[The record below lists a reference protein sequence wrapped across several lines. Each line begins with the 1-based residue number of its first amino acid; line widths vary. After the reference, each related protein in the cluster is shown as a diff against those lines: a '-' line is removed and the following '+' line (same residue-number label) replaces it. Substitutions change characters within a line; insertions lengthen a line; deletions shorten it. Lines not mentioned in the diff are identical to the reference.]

1 MLRKNGGCFSC
12 VKIGHLSRQCNNR
25 MPCDI
30 SNNGYQRCGQ
40 MHHRSLH
47 TAHVDE
53 ILFHNSVQII
63 NNDRVNYGILL
74 MISSLS
80 YKGHSLTTIWD
91 PGANMSLI
99 THKAARKLGLYG
111 QEITLSVTKVGN
123 VTECVQSKEYIL
135 PLTDLSGNTW
145 TIKAYGMEEVT
156 ADISDVDISKVARLF
171 KGIDKKDVKRP
182 TGQVDILI
190 GTDCCILMPNKL
202 DEVDNIQLM
211 RNQFGYCLRG
221 SHPLLGVPKVRN
233 HGIVKIYFV
242 SGQLAQLNATHVVD
256 RSGIKER
263 LDFFF
268 DIEGLGTQCALKC
281 GSCKCGKCATGQ
293 SNHSLREEREL
304 NIIKSGLKHE
314 KESKQWTVQ
323 YPWIKK
329 QSTD

>member
-123 VTECVQSKEYIL
+123 VTECVQ
-135 PLTDLSGNTW
+135 
-145 TIKAYGMEEVT
+145 
-156 ADISDVDISKVARLF
+156 AR
-171 KGIDKKDVKRP
+171 
-182 TGQVDILI
+182 
-190 GTDCCILMPNKL
+190 
-202 DEVDNIQLM
+202 
-211 RNQFGYCLRG
+211 
-221 SHPLLGVPKVRN
+221 S
-233 HGIVKIYFV
+233 IYY
-242 SGQLAQLNATHVVD
+242 H
-256 RSGIKER
+256 
-263 LDFFF
+263 
-268 DIEGLGTQCALKC
+268 
-281 GSCKCGKCATGQ
+281 
-293 SNHSLREEREL
+293 
-304 NIIKSGLKHE
+304 
-314 KESKQWTVQ
+314 
-323 YPWIKK
+323 
-329 QSTD
+329 

>member
-1 MLRKNGGCFSC
+1 MCS
-12 VKIGHLSRQCNNR
+12 
-25 MPCDI
+25 
-30 SNNGYQRCGQ
+30 
-40 MHHRSLH
+40 
-47 TAHVDE
+47 
-53 ILFHNSVQII
+53 
-63 NNDRVNYGILL
+63 
-74 MISSLS
+74 
-80 YKGHSLTTIWD
+80 
-91 PGANMSLI
+91 
-99 THKAARKLGLYG
+99 
-111 QEITLSVTKVGN
+111 
-123 VTECVQSKEYIL
+123 SKEYIL

-145 TIKAYGMEEVT
+145 TIKAYGMEEAT

-171 KGIDKKDVKRP
+171 KGIDEKDVKRP

-190 GTDCCILMPNKL
+190 GTNCCILMPNKL

-304 NIIKSGLKHE
+304 NIIKSGLKHD
-314 KESKQWTVQ
+314 KESKQWAVQ